1 VQLSAA
7 NLTLCS
13 ATFFAGLAFFF
24 LGLGMVQAGLQA
36 VANRRFRKIAAKLVA
51 SNPLAAGWGMMLGAI
66 TQSATAVAFLLVSLL
81 AAGLVPLTRALVAV
95 SWANVGTS
103 ALVFVAAID
112 LRLVALFLVG
122 ISGLVLGLRKG
133 GRWDP
138 LLRAALG
145 VGLLFLGLKFMKDAI
160 DPLTSEHQFH
170 TVVGFINRYLAAGFV
185 AGALLRVVI
194 QSSSGII
201 IVLMTLA
208 AQSVISPAQSLM
220 TIHGTG
226 VGVGLSVLLLGNN
239 LTGQARQ
246 IALYQ
251 ALINTIAA
259 LLLALWLAA
268 AQAGWLTGLPAM
280 LEKITGEDVSTML
293 ACGFGLQMLL
303 CAVIGSALL
312 SAASEYLSKWSP
324 ACSVSALTR
333 PEFLSESALET
344 PDVALVLVER
354 EQKRVIGLLPLFLE
368 GIRADGRRGGPTHA
382 PSDLRQA
389 VHELNGEIS
398 FYLSDMVARETSRE
412 DRHSILASNARQQS
426 LDQLVGALADFSAVA
441 GPLRGDDHAGTL
453 ATSLIEGLDT
463 ITGLAAEAAASGDP
477 LDSQVL
483 ASMTS
488 DRSDL
493 LEKVRTAIMHPP
505 SGSGLASAQ
514 AESALLYAL
523 SLFERSVWL
532 IRQLRV

>member
-1 VQLSAA
+1 MQLSAA
-7 NLTLCS
+7 NPTLCS

-24 LGLGMVQAGLQA
+24 LGLSMVKAGLQA

-51 SNPLAAGWGMMLGAI
+51 SNPLAAAWGALLGAI
-66 TQSATAVAFLLVSLL
+66 TQSATAVAFLLVGLL
-81 AAGLVPLTRALVAV
+81 AAGLVPLSRALVAV

-122 ISGLVLGLRKG
+122 ISGLVLGLGKG

-170 TVVGFINRYLAAGFV
+170 TLANFINRYLAAGFV
-185 AGALLRVVI
+185 VGALLRMVI

-208 AQSVISPAQSLM
+208 TQSVLSPAQSLM

-226 VGVGLSVLLLGNN
+226 VGVGLSVFLLGSN

-246 IALYQ
+246 IAMYQ
-251 ALINTIAA
+251 ALINTLAA
-259 LLLALWLAA
+259 LLLAVWLAA
-268 AQAGWLTGLPAM
+268 AQTGWVIGLPAL
-280 LEKITGEDVSTML
+280 LEKFTRQDISTML

-312 SAASEYLSKWSP
+312 SVAPKWLARWSP
-324 ACSVSALTR
+324 PSSVSALTR
-333 PEFLSESALET
+333 PEFLSENALET

-368 GIRADGRRGGPTHA
+368 DIRADGRQGGPAHE
-382 PSDLRQA
+382 PDVLRKA

-398 FYLSDMVARETSRE
+398 SYLSDMVARESGRE
-412 DRHSILASNARQQS
+412 DRHRILNSTTRQQS
-426 LDQLVGALADFSAVA
+426 LDQLVDALADFVA
-441 GPLRGDDHAGTL
+441 TVGPLRGNDHVGAL

-463 ITGLAAEAAASGDP
+463 ITTLAAEAVSSGDP
-477 LDSQVL
+477 FDSQVL

-493 LEKVRTAIMHPP
+493 LEKVRTAVMHQPGE
-505 SGSGLASAQ
+505 SGSASAQ
-514 AESALLYAL
+514 VESALLYTL

-532 IRQLRV
+532 TRQLRI

>member
-1 VQLSAA
+1 MSAA
-7 NLTLCS
+7 NPTLCS
-13 ATFFAGLAFFF
+13 ATFVAGLAFFF
-24 LGLGMVQAGLQA
+24 LGLSMVKIGLQA

-51 SNPLAAGWGMMLGAI
+51 SNPLAAGWGVVLGAI
-66 TQSATAVAFLLVSLL
+66 TQSATAVAFLLTGLL

-95 SWANVGTS
+95 SWANLGTS

-122 ISGLVLGLRKG
+122 ISGLVLGLGKG

-160 DPLTSEHQFH
+160 DPLTGEHQFH
-170 TVVGFINRYLAAGFV
+170 TVAGFINRYLAVGFV

-208 AQSVISPAQSLM
+208 AQNVISPEQSLM

-226 VGVGLSVLLLGNN
+226 VGVGLSVLLLGTN

-259 LLLALWLAA
+259 LLLAVWLAA
-268 AQAGWLTGLPAM
+268 AQAGWATGLPAL
-280 LEKITGEDVSTML
+280 LEKFTGADVSTML
-293 ACGFGLQMLL
+293 AGGFGLQMLL
-303 CAVIGSALL
+303 CAVIGCALL
-312 SAASEYLSKWSP
+312 SVAPKWLAEWSP
-324 ACSVSALTR
+324 PCSVSALTR
-333 PEFLSESALET
+333 PEFLNESALET
-344 PDVALVLVER
+344 TDVALVLVER
-354 EQKRVIGLLPLFLE
+354 EQKRVISLLPLFLE
-368 GIRADGRRGGPTHA
+368 DIRADGRRGGPAHE
-382 PSDLRQA
+382 PGVLRQA
-389 VHELNGEIS
+389 VHNLNGEIS
-398 FYLSDMVARETSRE
+398 SYLSDMVARESGRE
-412 DRHSILASNARQQS
+412 DRHRILASTARQQS
-426 LDQLVGALADFSAVA
+426 LDQLVDALADFAATA
-441 GPLRGDDHAGTL
+441 GPLRGGDHAGAL

-463 ITGLAAEAAASGDP
+463 ITGLTAEAAASGDP

-493 LEKVRTAIMHPP
+493 LEKVRTAVMHPP
-505 SGSGLASAQ
+505 GDSGSAPAQ
-514 AESALLYAL
+514 VESALLYAL

-532 IRQLRV
+532 TRQLRV

>member
-1 VQLSAA
+1 MQLSAA
-7 NLTLCS
+7 NPTLCS

-24 LGLGMVQAGLQA
+24 LGLSMVKTGLQA

-51 SNPLAAGWGMMLGAI
+51 SNPLSAIWGVVLGAI
-66 TQSATAVAFLLVSLL
+66 TQSATAVAFLLVGLL

-103 ALVFVAAID
+103 ALVFMAAVD

-122 ISGLVLGLRKG
+122 ISGLVLGLGKG

-160 DPLTSEHQFH
+160 DPLTGEHQFH
-170 TVVGFINRYLAAGFV
+170 TVAGFINRYLAAGFV

-201 IVLMTLA
+201 IVIMTLA
-208 AQSVISPAQSLM
+208 AQNVISPAQSLM

-226 VGVGLSVLLLGNN
+226 VGVGLSVLLLGSN

-246 IALYQ
+246 VALYQ
-251 ALINTIAA
+251 ALINTISA
-259 LLLALWLAA
+259 LVLALWLAA
-268 AQAGWLTGLPAM
+268 AQTGWVAGLPAM
-280 LEKITGEDVSTML
+280 LEMFTGGNVSTML

-312 SAASEYLSKWSP
+312 SFAPEWLAKWSP
-324 ACSVSALTR
+324 PCGVAALTR

-368 GIRADGRRGGPTHA
+368 DIRVDGRRSGTVHEPGA
-382 PSDLRQA
+382 LRRA
-389 VHELNGEIS
+389 LHELNGEIS
-398 FYLSDMVARETSRE
+398 SYLSDMVACESGRE
-412 DRHSILASNARQQS
+412 DRHRILNSTTRQQS
-426 LDQLVGALADFSAVA
+426 LDQLVDALADFAATA
-441 GPLRGDDHAGTL
+441 GPLRGNDHAGALT
-453 ATSLIEGLDT
+453 TSLIEGLDT
-463 ITGLAAEAAASGDP
+463 ITTLAAEAAASGDP
-477 LDSQVL
+477 FDSQVL

-493 LEKVRTAIMHPP
+493 LEKVRMAVMHQPGE
-505 SGSGLASAQ
+505 SGSATVQ
-514 AESALLYAL
+514 NESALLYTL

-532 IRQLRV
+532 TRQLRV

>member
-1 VQLSAA
+1 MQMSAA
-7 NLTLCS
+7 NPVLCS

-24 LGLGMVQAGLQA
+24 LGLGMVKAGLQA

-51 SNPLAAGWGMMLGAI
+51 SNKLAAGWGVVLGAI
-66 TQSATAVAFLLVSLL
+66 TQSATAVAFLLSGLL

-122 ISGLVLGLRKG
+122 ISGVVLGLGKG

-145 VGLLFLGLKFMKDAI
+145 VGLLFLGLKFMKDAV

-170 TVVGFINRYLAAGFV
+170 TVAGFINRYLAAGFV

-208 AQSVISPAQSLM
+208 AQNVISPAQSLM

-226 VGVGLSVLLLGNN
+226 VGVGLSVLLLGTN
-239 LTGQARQ
+239 LTGQTRQ

-259 LLLALWLAA
+259 LLLAVWLAA
-268 AQAGWLTGLPAM
+268 AQAGWGTGLPAL
-280 LEKITGEDVSTML
+280 LEKFTGGDVSTML
-293 ACGFGLQMLL
+293 AGGFGLQMLL

-312 SAASEYLSKWSP
+312 SVAPKWLAEWSP
-324 ACSVSALTR
+324 PCSVSALTR
-333 PEFLSESALET
+333 PEFLNESALET

-368 GIRADGRRGGPTHA
+368 DIRADGRRAGPAHE
-382 PSDLRQA
+382 PGVLRQA
-389 VHELNGEIS
+389 VHNLNGEIS
-398 FYLSDMVARETSRE
+398 SYLSDMVARESGRE
-412 DRHSILASNARQQS
+412 DRHRILASTARQQS
-426 LDQLVGALADFSAVA
+426 LDQLIDALADFAATA
-441 GPLRGDDHAGTL
+441 GPLRGDDHAGAL

-463 ITGLAAEAAASGDP
+463 ITGLAAEAASSGDV

-493 LEKVRTAIMHPP
+493 LEKVRTAVLHPP
-505 SGSGLASAQ
+505 GNSGSAPAQ
-514 AESALLYAL
+514 VESALLYAL

-532 IRQLRV
+532 TRQLRV